1 MKFEKSKKMKQS
13 PIFIKVYDLSKWLL
27 EHSQKFP
34 KSQRFVMAKRVENAI
49 LDLQDNLIKAV
60 KLSKKQSYFLIA
72 SDIELEKLRKY
83 LRLCQDLKLLTF
95 KQYEYASKEIVE
107 IGNMLGKWLKGE

>member
-1 MKFEKSKKMKQS
+1 MEQS
-13 PIFIKVYDLSKWLL
+13 PIFIKVYDLIKWLL
-27 EHSQKFP
+27 EHTQKFP
-34 KSQRFVMAKRVENAI
+34 KSQRFVMAKRIENAV

-60 KLSKKQSYFLIA
+60 KLNNKQKYFLIA

-83 LRLCQDLKLLTF
+83 MRLCQDLQLLTF

-107 IGNMLGKWLKGE
+107 IGNLLGKWIKGK

>member
-1 MKFEKSKKMKQS
+1 MKHS
-13 PIFIKVYDLSKWLL
+13 PIFIKVYDLSKWLI
-27 EHSQKFP
+27 ERCQKFP
-34 KSQRFVMAKRVENAI
+34 KSQRFVMAKRVENAV

-60 KLSKKQSYFLIA
+60 KLTKKQQYFLIA

-83 LRLCQDLKLLTF
+83 LRLSQDLKLLTF

>member
-1 MKFEKSKKMKQS
+1 MEQS
-13 PIFIKVYDLSKWLL
+13 PIFIKVYDLTKWLL
-27 EHSQKFP
+27 ERCQKFP
-34 KSQRFVMAKRVENAI
+34 KSQRFVMAKRVENTI

-60 KLSKKQSYFLIA
+60 KLTKKQPYFLIA

-83 LRLCQDLKLLTF
+83 LRLCQDLQLLTF

-107 IGNMLGKWLKGE
+107 IGNLLGKWIKGK